1 MPKIAPAQYKT
12 TIDPVWCPGCGD
24 FGVLNAL
31 CNALSAKDVDPKNLV
46 FVSGIGCSGRLPPY
60 IKGYGFHTVHGRV
73 LPIATGVKVANP
85 DLTVV
90 AVGGD
95 GDAFAIGG
103 GHIPHMARRNP
114 SIVYIV
120 MDNGTY
126 GLTKGQAS
134 PTGPLGMKTA
144 ASPYGTVEPPLNPIA
159 MALGYDISF
168 VARAYSGKN
177 KELEAII
184 LRAMAHRGF
193 ALIDVISP
201 CITYFNTYKDLPPQL
216 APIPADHDVKDRVKA
231 FELALKTDKIY
242 LGVFYEAERPTFE
255 ERIRGV
261 VDQAESSGIPRLD
274 EIFLEFT

>member
-1 MPKIAPAQYKT
+1 MTAVQYKT
-12 TIDPVWCPGCGD
+12 KIEPVWCPGCGD

-31 CNALSAKDVDPKNLV
+31 CNALSVKEIDPKNMV

-60 IKGYGFHTVHGRV
+60 VQSYGFHTVHGRV
-73 LPIATGVKVANP
+73 LPIATGIKVANP
-85 DLTVV
+85 ELTVI

-114 SIVYIV
+114 SVVYIV

-159 MALGYDISF
+159 MALAYDASF
-168 VARAYSGKN
+168 VARGYSGKN
-177 KELEAII
+177 KDLEALII
-184 LRAMAHRGF
+184 RAMNHRGF
-193 ALIDVISP
+193 SIIDVISP
-201 CITYFNTYKDLPPQL
+201 CITYYNTYKELPSQL
-216 APIPADHDVKDRVKA
+216 AAIPADHDVKDRAKA
-231 FELALKTDKIY
+231 FELALREDKIH
-242 LGVFYEAERPTFE
+242 LGVFYENERPTFE
-255 ERIRGV
+255 DRLREVSDKARSAGV
-261 VDQAESSGIPRLD
+261 PKLD
-274 EIFLEFT
+274 EIFLEFA